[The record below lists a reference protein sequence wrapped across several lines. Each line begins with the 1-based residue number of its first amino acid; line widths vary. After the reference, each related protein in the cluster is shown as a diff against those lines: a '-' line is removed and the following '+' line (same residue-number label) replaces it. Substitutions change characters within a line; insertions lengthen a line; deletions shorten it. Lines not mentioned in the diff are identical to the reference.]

1 MGPGE
6 SAKIGPGPLAS
17 EQSGRLGRNGRPFS
31 RSSGPLGITGG
42 LSAMTGRILVVDD
55 ERPIAEILKFN
66 LEREGFHVEVA
77 HEGDEAVAMATSSSY
92 DLVILDIMLP
102 NRDGFSVCRE
112 IRASSAVPI
121 LMLSAKEAEVDKV
134 LGLELGADDYVT
146 KPFSPR
152 ELLARVRAIL
162 RRIRPPEEAHPV
174 PAQLVQQTDQVLRGG
189 PLTLNLTSYDV
200 TKNDK
205 VVELTPREFE
215 LLRHLIA
222 HAGQVFSRESLLQEV
237 WGFDY
242 FGDVRT
248 VDVTVRRL
256 REKIESRPALPELI
270 RTKRGIG
277 YYFQRFA

>member
-1 MGPGE
+1 
-6 SAKIGPGPLAS
+6 
-17 EQSGRLGRNGRPFS
+17 
-31 RSSGPLGITGG
+31 
-42 LSAMTGRILVVDD
+42 MTGRILVVDD

-77 HEGDEAVAMATSSSY
+77 HDGDEAVAMATTAPY

-162 RRIRPPEEAHPV
+162 RRIRTPEEAPV
-174 PAQLVQQTDQVLRGG
+174 PSQLPQQTDHVLRGG
-189 PLTLNLTSYDV
+189 PLVLNLTSYDV
-200 TKNDK
+200 TKNEQ
-205 VVELTPREFE
+205 VIELTPREFE
-215 LLRHLIA
+215 LLRHLVT

-256 REKIESRPALPELI
+256 REKIESIPAQPELI